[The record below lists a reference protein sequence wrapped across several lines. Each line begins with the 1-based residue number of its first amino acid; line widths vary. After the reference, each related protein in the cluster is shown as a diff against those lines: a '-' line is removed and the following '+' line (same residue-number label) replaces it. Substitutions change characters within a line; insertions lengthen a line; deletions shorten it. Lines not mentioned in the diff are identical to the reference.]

1 MSSTTPSVTV
11 WNRLE
16 PRPRSRSV
24 LGSLRADVRDPLWFL
39 TRQWQ
44 VGEFQGEDAG
54 SPAFARYQATSS
66 ELTAWGPTA
75 PNAIP
80 STPLEGGRPLER
92 QALAEPFAPTL
103 TVRVELGQSFEAL
116 LEARLGDATAT
127 ARIVRALRSAPGLA
141 LTAPSDDAFDPLDD
155 ATKQFLLIC
164 AGRALDG
171 SALLSLASAGTIP
184 SGVAENAAE
193 EQSIRDALADLVGW
207 VESVYGSLGSADPD
221 AWRPELIEY
230 GVTVAGAT
238 PENGRATL
246 TATPDAR
253 GEFQWSSFDVVTRDA
268 TPVRAPQTVAE
279 TIIPGNV
286 RFPGM
291 PSPRFWDFESS
302 ELSFSD
308 LKLDKRDLVKAL
320 CADFML
326 IHGVDWFA
334 FELAQPTGTLSRIDS
349 LVVTDVFGGRTLV
362 ERADAGASGP
372 GATRWT
378 MFSNTQPVTAAAPS
392 GLADFFVVPPSA
404 GPSLSS
410 GPNLE
415 EVRFARDEMAN
426 MAFGVERVTMSPLG
440 GPRRGVERD
449 AAVDE
454 RAPVA
459 TPPSEDT
466 QSPLRYLIES
476 KVPVQ
481 YIPLVAVP
489 VSPGSATDPS
499 IVLEKAGILRP
510 KADGTYDVVLA
521 TGRILNPESVGT
533 SEPYRILEEQVPRS
547 GVTVRRTVFRS
558 RWRDGSTH
566 VWIARR
572 AQTGEGEVQAGLQ
585 FDAALRPNR

>member
-1 MSSTTPSVTV
+1 MSTPSITV

-16 PRPRSRSV
+16 PRPRSRTI
-24 LGSLRADVRDPLWFL
+24 LGSLAADIRDPLWFL
-39 TRQWQ
+39 ARQWQ

-54 SPAFARYQATSS
+54 SPAFARYQATLS
-66 ELTAWGPTA
+66 ELTAWTPAA
-75 PNAIP
+75 PNAGA
-80 STPLEGGRPLER
+80 STPLEKGQPLER
-92 QALAEPFAPTL
+92 QLLAEPFPPTL

-116 LEARLGDATAT
+116 LEERLGDATAT
-127 ARIVRALRSAPGLA
+127 ARIVRALRDAPGLV
-141 LTAPSDDAFDPLDD
+141 LTAPTDEAFDPLDD

-171 SALLSLASAGTIP
+171 SALLALASGGTLP
-184 SGVAENAAE
+184 PGVAQNAVE
-193 EQSIRDALADLVGW
+193 EQALRAALADLVAW
-207 VESVYGSLGSADPD
+207 VEGVYGSVGSADPV

-230 GVTVAGAT
+230 GVNVTSAT

-246 TATPDAR
+246 EATPDAL
-253 GEFQWSSFDVVTRDA
+253 GEFQWSSFDVVARDP
-268 TPVRAPQTVAE
+268 TPAREPRIVAE
-279 TIIPGNV
+279 TIIPANV

-291 PSPRFWDFESS
+291 PAPRFWDFESS

-326 IHGVDWFA
+326 IHGVDWFV
-334 FELAQPTGTLSRIDS
+334 FEFPQETGTLARIDS
-349 LVVTDVFGGRTLV
+349 VVVTDVFGGRTLV
-362 ERADAGASGP
+362 ERADRNASGP

-378 MFSNTQPVTAAAPS
+378 MFSSTQPVSAASPS

-404 GPSLSS
+404 GPSLVA

-449 AAVDE
+449 AAVDA

-459 TPPSEDT
+459 VPASEDT

-489 VSPGSATDPS
+489 VSPGSTTDPS

-521 TGRILNPESVGT
+521 TGRLLNPEAVGT
-533 SEPYRILEEQVPRS
+533 SQPYQILEEQVPRS

-558 RWRDGSTH
+558 RWRDGTTH

-572 AQTGEGEVQAGLQ
+572 SQTGGGEVQAGLQ
-585 FDAALRPNR
+585 FDAALRSNR